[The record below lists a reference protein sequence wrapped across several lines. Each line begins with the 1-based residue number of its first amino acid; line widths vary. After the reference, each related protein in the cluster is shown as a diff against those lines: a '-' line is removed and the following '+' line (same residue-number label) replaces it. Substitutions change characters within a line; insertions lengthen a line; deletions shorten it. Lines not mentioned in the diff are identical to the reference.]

1 MADEE
6 RDEKS
11 RDIKVTDRRM
21 FTPDGKLKEEYRW
34 LEEARP
40 PKDEA
45 ARERAAPPEREE
57 ASTVAEPA
65 GPSPTAEAP
74 GDLPGGEPR
83 EGHQAAPEGA
93 AAGTRPSGPS
103 APPGPSG
110 EAGQGPTGTPL
121 ELPDTPDS
129 MGKPGFLD
137 LLAVLA
143 EPATIY
149 LGDAALP
156 DGRQAEDLRA
166 ARLYIDM
173 LTVLREKTNGNLSSQ
188 EQAVMD
194 DLLYRLQMRYL
205 QKRG

>member
-6 RDEKS
+6 RDGRS
-11 RDIKVTDRRM
+11 HDIKVTDRRM
-21 FTPDGKLKEEYRW
+21 FTPDGQLKEEYRW
-34 LEEARP
+34 LEEA
-40 PKDEA
+40 EA
-45 ARERAAPPEREE
+45 SPGASAREPAA
-57 ASTVAEPA
+57 S
-65 GPSPTAEAP
+65 
-74 GDLPGGEPR
+74 PGGET
-83 EGHQAAPEGA
+83 APEGEQAPTAVGRESPSQPDPFGEA
-93 AAGTRPSGPS
+93 A
-103 APPGPSG
+103 PGP
-110 EAGQGPTGTPL
+110 AGTPL

-166 ARLYIDM
+166 ARLYIDL
-173 LTVLREKTNGNLSSQ
+173 LTVLREKTNGNLSAQ
-188 EQAVMD
+188 EQTVMD
-194 DLLYRLQMRYL
+194 DLLYRLQMRYI

>member
-6 RDEKS
+6 RDQQA

-21 FTPDGKLKEEYRW
+21 FTPDGRLKEEYRW
-34 LEEARP
+34 LEEA
-40 PKDEA
+40 KASADE
-45 ARERAAPPEREE
+45 PER
-57 ASTVAEPA
+57 EPA
-65 GPSPTAEAP
+65 GPRSAADAATAKEPA
-74 GDLPGGEPR
+74 GEP
-83 EGHQAAPEGA
+83 
-93 AAGTRPSGPS
+93 
-103 APPGPSG
+103 PPPP
-110 EAGQGPTGTPL
+110 AGTPL

-137 LLAVLA
+137 LIAVLA

-156 DGRQAEDLRA
+156 DGRPAEDLRA
-166 ARLYIDM
+166 ARLYIDL
-173 LTVLREKTNGNLSSQ
+173 LTVLREKTNGNLSAQ
-188 EQAVMD
+188 EQAVLD